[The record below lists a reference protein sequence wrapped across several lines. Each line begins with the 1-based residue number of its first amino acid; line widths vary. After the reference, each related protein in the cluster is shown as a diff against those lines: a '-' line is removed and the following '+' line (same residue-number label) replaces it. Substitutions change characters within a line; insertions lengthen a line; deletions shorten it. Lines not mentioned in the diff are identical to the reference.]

1 MAARCDGLPVPASVD
16 GGKPTGD
23 VEGSYRDGSKL
34 VMRFLQGVWSVV
46 KRCTEPI
53 SNVFARPRLEVTYA
67 RVREPDIVQFDG
79 PKDRAAYYHIDV
91 TNNGN
96 REAKDCQG
104 FLDVVKTLK
113 MANLYGGNLAI
124 KPERLKWA
132 HEDSGQAVNL
142 DPHASPRKLQ
152 LFHVFEN
159 TPTSMHFPIKPPQT
173 PVGTKTCVVSDQY
186 LLNVRLD
193 YDSDRYITVRLII
206 RPADRYDQFSIDV
219 QTETSNA

>member
-1 MAARCDGLPVPASVD
+1 
-16 GGKPTGD
+16 
-23 VEGSYRDGSKL
+23 
-34 VMRFLQGVWSVV
+34 MRFLQGVLRVV
-46 KRCTEPI
+46 KGFTAPI
-53 SNVFARPRLEVTYA
+53 SNLFARPRLEVTYA
-67 RVREPDIVQFDG
+67 GVREPDIVPFDG
-79 PKDRAAYYHIDV
+79 PSDRAAYYHIDV
-91 TNNGN
+91 TNRGN

-132 HEDSGQAVNL
+132 HDDSGQAVNL
-142 DPHASPRKLQ
+142 DPHASPRKLE
-152 LFHVFEN
+152 LFHVYEN

-173 PVGTKTCVVSDQY
+173 RPGTKTCVVSDQY

-193 YDSDRYITVRLII
+193 YDSDRYITVRLIV

-219 QTETSNA
+219 QTERSDA

>member
-1 MAARCDGLPVPASVD
+1 
-16 GGKPTGD
+16 
-23 VEGSYRDGSKL
+23 
-34 VMRFLQGVWSVV
+34 MRFLQGVWSVV

-67 RVREPDIVQFDG
+67 RVRGPDIVQFDG

-96 REAKDCQG
+96 RGAKDCQG

-142 DPHASPRKLQ
+142 DPHGSPRKLQ

>member
-1 MAARCDGLPVPASVD
+1 MH
-16 GGKPTGD
+16 
-23 VEGSYRDGSKL
+23 
-34 VMRFLQGVWSVV
+34 FLQGVLKVV
-46 KRCTEPI
+46 KGFTAPI
-53 SNVFARPRLEVTYA
+53 SNLFARPRLEVTYA
-67 RVREPDIVQFDG
+67 GVREPDIVPFDG
-79 PKDRAAYYHIDV
+79 PSNRAAYYHIDV
-91 TNNGN
+91 TNRGN

-142 DPHASPRKLQ
+142 DPHASPRKLE
-152 LFHVFEN
+152 LFHVYEN

-186 LLNVRLD
+186 LLNVRFD
-193 YDSDRYITVRLII
+193 YDSDRYITVRLIV